1 MASFEHLL
9 LQFKHVSTLAHCR
22 THNPGLLCVADHYVI
37 LQVLSLLINQL
48 SRRYEFQAD
57 NFAVKL
63 GHAPELREALK
74 KLDSNNKSAPNVD
87 KWYSAYHYSHPP
99 LLERL
104 TAIDEASLKLRKQH

>member
-1 MASFEHLL
+1 MQLKTLQHCASEPSFI
-9 LQFKHVSTLAHCR
+9 VW
-22 THNPGLLCVADHYVI
+22 
-37 LQVLSLLINQL
+37 QVLGLLINQL

-104 TAIDEASLKLRKQH
+104 TAIDEATLKLRKQQ